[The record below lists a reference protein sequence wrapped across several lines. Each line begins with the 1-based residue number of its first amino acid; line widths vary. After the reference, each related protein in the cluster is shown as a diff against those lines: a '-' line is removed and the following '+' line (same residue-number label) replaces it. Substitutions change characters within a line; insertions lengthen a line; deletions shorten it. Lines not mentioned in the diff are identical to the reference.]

1 MPTATHPRT
10 AGGYAALL
18 GISDDADL
26 LRRLRRG
33 DRAAYAAL
41 YTATCAALTR
51 YAATRLPHRDRDA
64 APDLVH
70 DAFCDALLDPDLLG
84 PDLYRSLLR
93 LVARAATRHCW
104 SQRRYARAAYT
115 ICDSMRTPTGP
126 VLVARTVAV
135 TSRPGFGP
143 AFGALTDA
151 QREAIRLRYL
161 DGYPL
166 DRVAQVMGRS
176 IPAVRDLERRALR
189 RLHAA
194 CTA

>member
-1 MPTATHPRT
+1 MPTATHPRN

-18 GISDDADL
+18 GLGDDTNL
-26 LRRLRRG
+26 LRRLRQG
-33 DRAAYAAL
+33 DRTAYAAL
-41 YTATCAALTR
+41 YTATVAALTR
-51 YAATRLPHRDRDA
+51 YAASRLPHRDRDA

-70 DAFCDALLDPDLLG
+70 DAFYDAMVDPDLLG

-93 LVARAATRHCW
+93 LVARAATRHQW
-104 SQRRYARAAYT
+104 SQRRYTRAPYT

-135 TSRPGFGP
+135 TSRPGFEP

-161 DGYPL
+161 DGYPI
-166 DRVAQVMGRS
+166 DRVARVMGRS
-176 IPAVRDLERRALR
+176 VPAVRDLERRALR

>member
-1 MPTATHPRT
+1 MPESTIPAARVDEV
-10 AGGYAALL
+10 ALL
-18 GISDDADL
+18 V
-26 LRRLRRG
+26 RLRRG
-33 DRAAYAAL
+33 DRAAYADL
-41 YTATCAALTR
+41 YEATVVALTR
-51 YAATRLPHRDRDA
+51 YAVTRLPHRDRDA
-64 APDLVH
+64 AADLVQ
-70 DAFCDALLDPDLLG
+70 DAFYDALLDPDLLG
-84 PDLYRSLLR
+84 VDLYRSLLR

-104 SQRRYARAAYT
+104 SQRRYTRAAYT
-115 ICDSMRTPTGP
+115 ICDSLRTPTGP

-151 QREAIRLRYL
+151 QREAIQLRYL
-161 DGYPL
+161 DGYPV

>member
-1 MPTATHPRT
+1 MSTATHPRT

-18 GISDDADL
+18 GIGDDADL
-26 LRRLRRG
+26 LRRLRHG
-33 DRAAYAAL
+33 DRTAYAAL
-41 YTATCAALTR
+41 YTATVAALTR
-51 YAATRLPHRDRDA
+51 YAASRLPHRDRDA

-70 DAFCDALLDPDLLG
+70 DAFCDALLDPSHLG

-104 SQRRYARAAYT
+104 SQRRYTRAAYT
-115 ICDSMRTPTGP
+115 ICDSLRTPTGL

-151 QREAIRLRYL
+151 QQQAIQLRYL
-161 DGYPL
+161 DGYPV